1 MANLLTN
8 GDFSSVLT
16 NWAQS
21 PSGCAVVTSGEAVL
35 TGDPGGTV
43 QLYQHGF
50 GVTDALSYKVTFT
63 ARGAVGGEVLRAQL
77 VRHSSAGTII
87 GLDQNYTLTSS
98 NATYATTFSCTL
110 TEADARLR
118 FRMSNTTNVVYIDN
132 VVLELATSIT
142 AGFTGTPTSGTAPT
156 TVTFTNEST
165 GTPTGYSWEYSKDG
179 GAWTEFS
186 TSSGNPTHN
195 FTDTGTYSI
204 RLTVTKAAETDI
216 LTRSDYIVVSG
227 AIVAGFTG
235 TPLSG
240 AITLNVTFTDAST
253 STNGITSREWFYNRN
268 GAGWTSFSTSTNP
281 VYGFTLG
288 GSYDIRL
295 VVEGPDGTSNLDR
308 LAYVTATGG
317 VVAGFTGTPLSG
329 NAPLTVAFTD
339 ASGGT
344 IVTRTWEYSRNG
356 GLWTEFSSATN
367 PSFQFNSAGT
377 YDIRLT
383 VTGSSTSDTLLRSAY
398 IVVTGTNTIAATIY
412 DETGASVGTLLST
425 FAFQAETDYFITVS
439 YDQATG
445 LAILYVDGAEVANE
459 NIGSYNM
466 YTSGQIQ
473 VGQVGGLFHSNIL
486 LDELFFLN
494 RAINPDEVRAVYESN
509 APVFAETST
518 WHWRAG
524 RNRLWADTEGLWM
537 VNASGTKVLGAY
549 AGDED
554 DPNAFKTWGG
564 VNLYESD
571 VLIGDASRAGW
582 MQWDDS
588 AGTLEVHGK
597 IFIAAG
603 SEGYASLDGIPASLA
618 DLDPAADT
626 KLDGIEANAT
636 VGATVA
642 QVAQLA
648 GLDATGVLVSKVI
661 PASTIGN
668 PGVAGLYLGSDKMG
682 YHTGNG
688 ASSGWKTYMD
698 SSGNM
703 LLLGN
708 ASNNYIQWVAAS
720 NKLQGVGGG
729 IEQWYA
735 DATTGKLLAGAGN
748 VQMSVDGLSIIG
760 DDFLRLYEDVSTLK
774 GYLYSSNPLDSLLVN
789 STGLGLKT
797 NGGATAESV
806 SLRANSSSGRAAEI
820 AIEGT
825 NSAGTNR
832 IRALAYSGSGSTSS
846 QLTLSESEFSLAIGN
861 TAVTDF
867 SIDASGNVTFGGAI
881 GGTWTALSYNSGWTD
896 LGGSYQIGQYKKVGD
911 LVFLRGVTT
920 RTSGSSTQIA
930 TLPSGYRPPAAQI
943 FAVAASGAFG
953 YVDIASGGSVVIT
966 SGNPWVSLDGI
977 VFSTAS

>member
-8 GDFSSVLT
+8 GDFASGLT
-16 NWAQS
+16 DWAQS

-50 GVTDALSYKVTFT
+50 GVTNALSYKVTFT

-77 VRHSSAGTII
+77 VRHSSSSTTI

-98 NATYATTFSCTL
+98 NATYTTTFACTL

-118 FRMSNTTNVVYIDN
+118 FRMSNTANVVYIDD
-132 VVLELATSIT
+132 VVLELAASIAADFT
-142 AGFTGTPTSGTAPT
+142 ASPTSGLASLS
-156 TVTFTNEST
+156 VTFTNAST
-165 GTPTGYSWEYSKDG
+165 GSPTGYSWEYSKDG

-186 TSSGNPTHN
+186 TSSGDPTHN

-204 RLTVTKAAETDI
+204 RLTVTKTTETDV
-216 LTRSDYIVVSG
+216 LTRTDYIVVSG

-253 STNGITSREWFYNRN
+253 STNGITTRTWYYNRN
-268 GAGWTSFSTSTNP
+268 GEGWTQFSTSTNP

-317 VVAGFTGTPLSG
+317 VVAGFTGTPLTG

-339 ASGGT
+339 GSSGT
-344 IVTRTWEYSRNG
+344 IVTRTWEYRRNNG
-356 GLWTEFSSATN
+356 AWVEFSSSTN

-383 VTGSSTSDTLLRSAY
+383 VTGSSTSDTLTRSAY
-398 IVVTGTNTIAATIY
+398 VIVTGTNTIAATIY
-412 DETGASVGTLLST
+412 DETGASVGSLLST
-425 FAFQAETDYFITVS
+425 FSFQSEVDYFITVS

-445 LAILYVDGAEVANE
+445 LAILYVDGDEVANE
-459 NIGSYNM
+459 NIGAYNL
-466 YTSGQIQ
+466 YTAGQIE
-473 VGQVGGLFHSNIL
+473 VGQYGGLFYSNIL

-537 VNASGTKVLGAY
+537 VNASGTKVMGAY
-549 AGDED
+549 AGDEND
-554 DPNAFKTWGG
+554 SGAFKTWGG

-571 VLIGDASRAGW
+571 VLIGDASRGGYLK
-582 MQWDDS
+582 WDDS
-588 AGTLEVHGK
+588 AATMEVAGQ
-597 IFIAAG
+597 IVILAG
-603 SEGYASLDGIPASLA
+603 STGYSNITGIPTSLA
-618 DLDPAADT
+618 DLDSTADT
-626 KLDGIEANAT
+626 KLDGIEENAT
-636 VGATVA
+636 VGATWGTNLNSLPDRFGEA
-642 QVAQLA
+642 P
-648 GLDATGVLVSKVI
+648 DA
-661 PASTIGN
+661 
-668 PGVAGLYLGSDKMG
+668 AGLYLTATHLGYYSGSAWDLWI
-682 YHTGNG
+682 
-688 ASSGWKTYMD
+688 ASSGEFYFGG
-698 SSGNM
+698 SSGAHLEWN
-703 LLLGN
+703 GT
-708 ASNNYIQWVAAS
+708 
-720 NKLQGVGGG
+720 KLRG
-729 IEQWYA
+729 IGTDGTTEQWYA
-735 DATTGKLLAGAGN
+735 NSLDGKLYAGAGN
-748 VQMSVDGLSIIG
+748 VQLAADGISIIG
-760 DDFLRLYEDVSTLK
+760 DDFLRLYEDASTLK

-832 IRALAYSGSGSTSS
+832 IRALAYSGSDSTSS
-846 QLTLSESEFSLAIGN
+846 QLTLSESEFSLAVGD

-867 SIDASGNVTFGGAI
+867 TVDADGNVTFGGDI
-881 GGTWTALSYNSGWTD
+881 GGAWTGLAYDTGWAD
-896 LGGSYQIGQYKKVGD
+896 LGGGYQAGQYKKVGD
-911 LVFLRGVTT
+911 LIFLRGVTT
-920 RTSGSSTQIA
+920 RTSGSTTLIA
-930 TLPSGYRPPAAQI
+930 TLPSGYRPPAGHI
-943 FAVAASGAFG
+943 FPVTANGSFG
-953 YVDIASGGSVVIT
+953 YVDIGSTGTIVIT

-977 VFSTAS
+977 VFSTA

>member
-8 GDFSSVLT
+8 GDFSSGLT
-16 NWAQS
+16 DWAQS

-50 GVTDALSYKVTFT
+50 GVTNALSYKITFT

-77 VRHSSAGTII
+77 VRHSSSSTTI

-98 NATYATTFSCTL
+98 NATYTTTFTCTL

-118 FRMSNTTNVVYIDN
+118 FRMSNTSNVVYIDN
-132 VVLELATSIT
+132 VVLELAASIT
-142 AGFTGTPTSGTAPT
+142 ADFSGTPLSGDAPL
-156 TVTFTNEST
+156 TVTFTNAST
-165 GTPTGYSWEYSKDG
+165 GSPTGYSWEYSKDG
-179 GAWTEFS
+179 GAWTGFS
-186 TSSGNPTHN
+186 TSSGNPTHD

-204 RLTVTKAAETDI
+204 RLTVTKAAETDV
-216 LTRSDYIVVSG
+216 LTRTDYIVVSG

-235 TPLSG
+235 TPLTG

-253 STNGITSREWFYNRN
+253 STNGITSRTWYYNRN
-268 GAGWTSFSTSTNP
+268 GAGWTQFSTDTNP
-281 VYGFTLG
+281 IYGFTTG
-288 GSYDIRL
+288 GVYDIRL
-295 VVEGPDGTSNLDR
+295 TIVGPDGTSNLDR

-344 IVTRTWEYSRNG
+344 IVSRTWEYSRNG

-383 VTGSSTSDTLLRSAY
+383 VTGTSTSDTLLRTAY
-398 IVVTGTNTIAATIY
+398 VIVSGTNTIAATIY
-412 DETGASVGTLLST
+412 DDTGSSVGTLLST
-425 FAFQAETDYFITVS
+425 FAFQDETDYFVTVS

-494 RAINPDEVRAVYESN
+494 RAIDPDEVRAVYESN

-537 VNASGTKVLGAY
+537 VNASGTKVIGAY
-549 AGDED
+549 AGDEE

-571 VLIGDASRAGW
+571 VLIGDASRGGY
-582 MQWDDS
+582 MKWDDS
-588 AGTLEVHGK
+588 AATMEVAGQ
-597 IFIAAG
+597 IVILAG
-603 SEGYASLDGIPASLA
+603 STGYSNLTGIPTSLA
-618 DLDPAADT
+618 DLDPTADT

-636 VGATVA
+636 VGATW
-642 QVAQLA
+642 
-648 GLDATGVLVSKVI
+648 GTNINSIPTRFGDAPS
-661 PASTIGN
+661 S
-668 PGVAGLYLGSDKMG
+668 AGLYLTGSHLG
-682 YHTGNG
+682 YYNG
-688 ASSGWKTYMD
+688 SAWKAWIASSGEFYFGGN
-698 SSGNM
+698 SGAHLEWN
-703 LLLGN
+703 GT
-708 ASNNYIQWVAAS
+708 
-720 NKLQGVGGG
+720 KLRG
-729 IEQWYA
+729 IGTDGTTEQWYA
-735 DATTGKLLAGAGN
+735 DSTDGKLYAGAGN
-748 VQMSVDGLSIIG
+748 VKLAADGISIIG

-789 STGLGLKT
+789 STGLGLRT

-832 IRALAYSGSGSTSS
+832 IRALAYSGSDNTSS
-846 QLTLSESEFSLAIGN
+846 QLTLSESEFSLAIGG

-867 SIDASGNVTFGGAI
+867 SIDASGNVTLTGDLDLNGNDILDIGTIGGA
-881 GGTWTALSYNSGWTD
+881 WTALSYNSGWAD
-896 LGGSYQIGQYKKVGD
+896 LGGGYQAGKYKKVGD
-911 LVFLRGVTT
+911 LVVVRGFVV
-920 RTSGSSTQIA
+920 RYSGSSDQIA
-930 TLPSGYRPPAAQI
+930 TLPSGYRPSAPERWATT
-943 FAVAASGAFG
+943 SLGAFAAIQIDTDG
-953 YVDIASGGSVVIT
+953 AMTVIGGTPGSNVTLSGIM
-966 SGNPWVSLDGI
+966 
-977 VFSTAS
+977 FSTA